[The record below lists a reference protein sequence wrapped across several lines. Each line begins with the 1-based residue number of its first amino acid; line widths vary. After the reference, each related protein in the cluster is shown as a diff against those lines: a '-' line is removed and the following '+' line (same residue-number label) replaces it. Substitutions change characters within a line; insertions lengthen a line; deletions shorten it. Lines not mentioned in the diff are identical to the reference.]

1 MNNIYD
7 FIIIGSGFGG
17 SVSAMRLSEKGYSVL
32 ILEKGKRYSEQD
44 FPKTNWNVRK
54 YLWAPLFKCFG
65 IQAITLL
72 NKVMVLHGVG
82 VGGGSLVYAN
92 TLMTPPDEVFKK
104 KDWPKPFDWQSEL
117 APHYET
123 ARKMLGVTQNKI
135 MNEGEKA
142 LEQVSLAMNCH
153 ETYHAT
159 EVGVFFGEPGVN
171 VSDPYFKGQGPDR
184 TGCTGCGACMVG
196 CPIGAKNTLDKN
208 YLYFAE
214 KQGTKILAER
224 TALSLRRD
232 SDNHWSIETKSSTRI
247 FGPHRESYRA
257 KNVILAAGVLGTLEI
272 LFNNR
277 DRYKTLPLLSPR
289 LGEIVRTN
297 NESLLGAS
305 SLDSS
310 KDYSKGIAI
319 GSAFHPDADTKI
331 ENVRYPAGSDFMRL
345 LAVPL
350 AGKGNALVR
359 LGKMFL
365 SFAMNLPGYLKQIFL
380 KDWSKATT
388 ILLFM
393 QSYEGHLKLTWGRT
407 INRLGLKG
415 LKAQGP
421 GVQSYYEE
429 AQTAAKILAK
439 EVKGVPSNV
448 ISEVML
454 GVPATAHI
462 LGGAIMGQ
470 SPHEGVIDANHQVHG
485 YPGLYVCDASVIP
498 CNLAVNPSLTISALA
513 ERFSSQFPVK
523 NSDS

>member
-1 MNNIYD
+1 MNHLYD
-7 FIIIGSGFGG
+7 FIIVGSGFGG
-17 SVSAMRLSEKGYSVL
+17 SVSAMRLAEKGYSVL
-32 ILEKGKRYSEQD
+32 ILEKGKRYNNED
-44 FPKTNWNVRK
+44 FPKTNWNIRK
-54 YLWAPLFKCFG
+54 YLWAPIIKCFG

-92 TLMTPPDEVFKK
+92 TLMTPPDDVFKK
-104 KDWPKPFDWQSEL
+104 SDWPKGTDWLNEL
-117 APHYET
+117 APFYQK
-123 ARKMLGVTQNKI
+123 ARHMLGVSPNPI
-135 MNEGEKA
+135 MEEGEKA
-142 LEQVSLAMNCH
+142 LEQVAKAMNCH
-153 ETYHAT
+153 STFHAT
-159 EVGVFFGEPGVN
+159 EVGIYFGTPGVT
-171 VSDPYFKGQGPDR
+171 VPDPYFNGEGPTR

-196 CPIGAKNTLDKN
+196 CPFGAKNTLDKN
-208 YLYFAE
+208 YLFFAQ
-214 KQGTKILAER
+214 KYGAKILAER
-224 TALSLRRD
+224 KVISLRKDRD
-232 SDNHWSIETKSSTRI
+232 QNWSVEVKSSTRLLSYN
-247 FGPHRESYRA
+247 REIYRGR
-257 KNVILAAGVLGTLEI
+257 NIILAGGVLGTLEL
-272 LFNNR
+272 LFTNR
-277 DRYKTLPLLSPR
+277 DKFRTLPLVSPR

-305 SLDSS
+305 SLDDT
-310 KDYSKGIAI
+310 KDFSKGIAI
-319 GSAFHPDADTKI
+319 GAAFHPDADTKI

-359 LGKMFL
+359 LCKMFV
-365 SFAMNLPGYLKQIFL
+365 SFFLNMPGYLKQFLL

-407 INRLGLKG
+407 LNRFGFKG
-415 LKAQGP
+415 LMATGP

-429 AQTAAKILAK
+429 AQSAAKHLAR

-448 ISEVML
+448 ISEVLL

-462 LGGAIMGQ
+462 LGGAIMGVTP
-470 SPHEGVIDANHQVHG
+470 SEGVIDPNHQVHG

-513 ERFSSQFPVK
+513 ERFSAQFPVK
-523 NSDS
+523 NSES